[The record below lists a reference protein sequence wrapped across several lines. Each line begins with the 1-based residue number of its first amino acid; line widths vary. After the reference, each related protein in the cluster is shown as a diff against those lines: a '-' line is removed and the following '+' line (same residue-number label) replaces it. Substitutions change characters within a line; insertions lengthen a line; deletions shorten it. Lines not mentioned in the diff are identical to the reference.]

1 MSEYY
6 DMLRNIKSYK
16 ELKELIDDTIKSVEY
31 YKMLNNQEMLNQI
44 KEFLNLLL
52 SLSTYLVGKKR
63 DELVP
68 LGIKKTEEKKKVFS
82 IVANSLDE
90 LAPLDA
96 TLYSAL
102 NLGVMEGD
110 ILDIPQMN
118 KWLKDLL
125 SLYKENGYELK
136 LSDFQGLFMSVD
148 ADYYQKNKLV
158 SSYMELFFR
167 KKYNLGDEEFI
178 KFTLNNF
185 QNSYISDVSANPMFA
200 LMKHAT
206 RILYGRHGY
215 IFRKKLDSI
224 NERLSSLG
232 YGKIDISSLYETRLF
247 LSEEIDKCEYSLSC
261 AQVGNYVPLL
271 DYYYYSPKAEEK
283 IVHDE
288 KVTKLCQKLLGDNYS
303 KVFFDNKSDLRN
315 DLFYMMDKIVKV
327 ELFAELKDEFAKYK
341 KIHGVDDVSERRNA
355 LFLEHGKLLE
365 EYRALVSE
373 EVRISGVKPTL
384 IYSNKKKEHDM
395 ADVKERKR
403 KKEQEIK
410 EMEKLIGE
418 CSLKIAEFLKDFYSD
433 YVVRDKMIG
442 INLLEI
448 EDETRL
454 FGLFS
459 INDSNPDTIA
469 LNGLEKFIKYGITLS
484 AVDSDEFR
492 ELASMCVECLKDPV
506 LSKKLEDGYKFD
518 SGVNLAYVD
527 KFSKGEFDGLVP
539 DVKRLK

>member
-16 ELKELIDDTIKSVEY
+16 ELKELIESTIKSVEY
-31 YKMLNNQEMLNQI
+31 YKMLNNQEILGQI

-63 DELVP
+63 DELIP
-68 LGIKKTEEKKKVFS
+68 LGLKKTKEKKQIFS
-82 IVANSLDE
+82 IVASSLDE
-90 LAPLDA
+90 LAPLDVS
-96 TLYSAL
+96 LYSAL
-102 NLGVMEGD
+102 NLDIKEGD
-110 ILDIPQMN
+110 ILDIPRMN
-118 KWLKDLL
+118 KWIKDLL
-125 SLYKENGYELK
+125 NLYKENGYELK

-148 ADYYQKNKLV
+148 AECYQKNKLV

-178 KFTLNNF
+178 KFVLNNF
-185 QNSYISDVSANPMFA
+185 QDSRISEVFDNPMCA

-206 RILYGRHGY
+206 RILYGRHGH
-215 IFRKKLDSI
+215 IFRKKIDPI
-224 NERLSSLG
+224 NEKLSSLG
-232 YGKIDISSLYETRLF
+232 YGKIDVSSLYETRIF
-247 LSEEIDKCEYSLSC
+247 LTEEIDKCEYSLSS
-261 AQVGNYVPLL
+261 AEVGNYVPLL
-271 DYYYYSPKAEEK
+271 SDYYYSPKAEEK
-283 IVHDE
+283 IMHD
-288 KVTKLCQKLLGDNYS
+288 VMVAKLSQRLLNDNYDI
-303 KVFFDNKSDLRN
+303 VFFDNKSDFRS
-315 DLFYMMDKIVKV
+315 DLLNIMDKIAKV
-327 ELFAELKDEFAKYK
+327 LLFDELKDVFLKFKEM
-341 KIHGVDDVSERRNA
+341 HGVDDISKRREL

-365 EYRALVSE
+365 EYRVLMAE
-373 EVRISGVKPTL
+373 EVRLSSEKTTL
-384 IYSNKKKEHDM
+384 IYSKKKKEHDM
-395 ADVKERKR
+395 EDIKERKK

-433 YVVRDKMIG
+433 YAVRDKMIG
-442 INLLEI
+442 INLLEM

-459 INDSNPDTIA
+459 ITDTKPDTVA
-469 LNGLEKFIKYGITLS
+469 LNGLDEFIKYGIKLS

-492 ELASMCVECLKDPV
+492 ELASMCIEYLRNPV

-539 DVKRLK
+539 DVKRAR